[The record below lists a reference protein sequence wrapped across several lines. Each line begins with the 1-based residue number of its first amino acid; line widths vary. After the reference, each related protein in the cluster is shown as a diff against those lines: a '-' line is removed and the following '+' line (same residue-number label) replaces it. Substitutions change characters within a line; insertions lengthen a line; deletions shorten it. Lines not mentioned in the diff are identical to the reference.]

1 MKNMLNW
8 LLKFFTPGWLKVGL
22 WLGLSLLAVLLYSY
36 REATSKVT
44 WFELR
49 GWQFNFMTLEG
60 CSPREFC
67 ATSLQVFY
75 LGWFALECAC
85 WYVCACALG
94 EIRNSK
100 ITPRIHQEYT

>member
-1 MKNMLNW
+1 MKNMLNG
-8 LLKFFTPGWLKVGL
+8 LLKFFKPGWLKVGL
-22 WLGLSLLAVLLYSY
+22 WLGLSLLAVLLYSHQEY
-36 REATSKVT
+36 TSKVT

-49 GWQFNFMTLEG
+49 GWPFNFLTLER
-60 CSPREFC
+60 CSLRVSREFC

-100 ITPRIHQEYT
+100 ITPGIH